1 MRPTNG
7 SEIVKDLSNSLDGAW
22 REDSFWRAM
31 RITVLPRVV
40 VTDKTINVDYYER
53 YQFISLV
60 LPPLENFGKQ
70 YSSSN
75 VVYPSPLRE
84 DEWLNCA
91 MISTDIQY
99 PSKWV

>member
-1 MRPTNG
+1 MAAVRRFAVSPTNR
-7 SEIVKDLSNSLDGAW
+7 SEIVNDRSNSLDGAW

-40 VTDKTINVDYYER
+40 VTDKTMLITTRE
-53 YQFISLV
+53 ISSFL

-75 VVYPSPLRE
+75 VVYPSLLCE
-84 DEWLNCA
+84 DEW
-91 MISTDIQY
+91 
-99 PSKWV
+99 